1 MPMMKSWSQLPSTSL
16 PSPPPHTPQLRA
28 AAAAAIAAGVVLA
41 LGPVHPPPRLNKL
54 WVGRWLQTA
63 HVLPPHK
70 AGVCLFLAFVR
81 NLSRDGLWRRFDY
94 VMATLGMPSPCNSSY
109 RTATRTRLSLLV
121 CDSSVLPLQ
130 LRPPCPPSLG
140 RCLHGARPPTSSAS
154 GFRNNHTQGRAPP
167 RSKKKAWASGAA
179 SSAARAGRVDIETAW
194 ARRPIEFIIL
204 PTPLTIGPITGG
216 RSGTGK
222 FRSWSLNKPAI
233 HVVSSAKEA
242 TRVADTQTHP
252 AVTASWGPWSP
263 EALPPVVAVGVS
275 G

>member
-1 MPMMKSWSQLPSTSL
+1 M
-16 PSPPPHTPQLRA
+16 
-28 AAAAAIAAGVVLA
+28 
-41 LGPVHPPPRLNKL
+41 
-54 WVGRWLQTA
+54 
-63 HVLPPHK
+63 PPHK

-94 VMATLGMPSPCNSSY
+94 VMATLGMPSRAWAAYKVTVTVLGTVQYIACNSSY

-140 RCLHGARPPTSSAS
+140 RCLHGPRPPTSSAS
-154 GFRNNHTQGRAPP
+154 GFQNNHTQGRAPP

-179 SSAARAGRVDIETAW
+179 SSAARAGRADSETAW

-216 RSGTGK
+216 PSGTG
-222 FRSWSLNKPAI
+222 FAPGA
-233 HVVSSAKEA
+233 
-242 TRVADTQTHP
+242 
-252 AVTASWGPWSP
+252 
-263 EALPPVVAVGVS
+263 
-275 G
+275 

>member
-94 VMATLGMPSPCNSSY
+94 VMATLGMPSRAWAAYKVTVTVLGTLYVIPRIGRPREQGSPCWFATAASCRCSS
-109 RTATRTRLSLLV
+109 A
-121 CDSSVLPLQ
+121 LPV
-130 LRPPCPPSLG
+130 PPSLG

-154 GFRNNHTQGRAPP
+154 GFRNNHTGGTAPP

-179 SSAARAGRVDIETAW
+179 SSAARAGRADNETAW
-194 ARRPIEFIIL
+194 PGRLIEFIML
-204 PTPLTIGPITGG
+204 PTPLAIGPITGG
-216 RSGTGK
+216 PSGTG
-222 FRSWSLNKPAI
+222 FAPGA
-233 HVVSSAKEA
+233 
-242 TRVADTQTHP
+242 
-252 AVTASWGPWSP
+252 
-263 EALPPVVAVGVS
+263 
-275 G
+275 